1 MHRLEKREDQATDL
15 LMAHLSNSEDFV
27 RKHNTS
33 TWSLFKKLAIDV
45 IYYSLL
51 YYLLWWYGLF
61 RGIL

>member
-51 YYLLWWYGLF
+51 YYLL
-61 RGIL
+61 